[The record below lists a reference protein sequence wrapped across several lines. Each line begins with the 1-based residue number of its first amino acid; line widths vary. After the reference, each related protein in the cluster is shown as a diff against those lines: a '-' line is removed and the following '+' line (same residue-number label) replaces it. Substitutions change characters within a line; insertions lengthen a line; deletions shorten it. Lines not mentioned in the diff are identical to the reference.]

1 MIIEPERHIHL
12 RIITSPAAARMVGFD
27 VYRTAVPKDAVFP
40 FVVYKRA
47 NTAREV
53 ALSAPL
59 HLPVTSIQIAS
70 WAETPEQAG
79 ELGDEIRRLFHGYIG
94 TLANATIQDMRLISE
109 VEDFIDPIAT
119 GAQLPPAYEV
129 RQLYS
134 FRWQES
140 DQ

>member
-12 RIITSPAAARMVGFD
+12 RIISSPATARLVGFN
-27 VYRTAVPKDAVFP
+27 VYQIAVPKDATFP

-47 NTAREV
+47 NTAREI
-53 ALSAPL
+53 ALNAPL
-59 HLPVTSIQIAS
+59 HLPVTSIQIAA
-70 WAETPEQAG
+70 WGTTPEMAR
-79 ELGDEIRRLFHGYIG
+79 ELGDELRRMFHGYIG

-109 VEDFIDPIAT
+109 VDDFIDPIAT

-129 RQLYS
+129 RQLYH